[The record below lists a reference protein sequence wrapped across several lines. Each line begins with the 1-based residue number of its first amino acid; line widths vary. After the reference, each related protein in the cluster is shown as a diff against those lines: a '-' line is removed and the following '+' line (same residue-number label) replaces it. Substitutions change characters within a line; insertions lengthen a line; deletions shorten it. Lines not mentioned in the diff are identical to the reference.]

1 MEHVARNITMSDR
14 EQRAVFHPRRR
25 AQRGFSLLEVLV
37 ALLVLSIG
45 LLGLAALQT
54 MGLKFNTQSY
64 QRTQAVLNAYD
75 IIDRIRANPAG
86 MAGGNYDDIGIAA
99 TPPTLPTCGTA
110 PGCNPAQMA
119 DYDVAQWK
127 VSLAQLLTEGR
138 GAVCRGDLAADLST
152 CTVAGGTSFQ
162 VGIEWKENDLAIRM
176 VVEAQL

>member
-1 MEHVARNITMSDR
+1 MKDSRKDVYVPLT
-14 EQRAVFHPRRR
+14 QR
-25 AQRGFSLLEVLV
+25 QRGFSLLEVLV

-86 MAGGNYDDIGIAA
+86 MATGGYDDIGIATA
-99 TPPTLPTCGTA
+99 APTLPACPCT
-110 PGCNPAQMA
+110 PAQMA
-119 DYDVAQWK
+119 VYDIAQWK
-127 VSLAQLLTEGR
+127 VSLAQLLSEGR
-138 GAVCRGDLAADLST
+138 GALCRGNLDAAWN
-152 CTVAGGTSFQ
+152 CTVTGTTNFQ
-162 VGIEWKENDLAIRM
+162 VGIEWKENDLAMRM

>member
-1 MEHVARNITMSDR
+1 MEHAVRNIAMSDR
-14 EQRAVFHPRRR
+14 AQRAVFHPRRHR
-25 AQRGFSLLEVLV
+25 QRGFSLLEVLV

-86 MAGGNYDDIGIAA
+86 MATGGYDNIGIAD
-99 TPPTLPTCGTA
+99 TPPTLPTCPCG
-110 PGCNPAQMA
+110 PAQMA

-127 VSLAQLLTEGR
+127 ASLAQLLSEGK
-138 GAVCRGDLAADLST
+138 GAVCRGTLSADLST
-152 CTVAGGTSFQ
+152 CTASGTTSFQ
-162 VGIEWKENDLAIRM
+162 VGIEWKENDLNMRM
-176 VVEAQL
+176 VVGAQL

>member
-1 MEHVARNITMSDR
+1 MNDGCKNIDVPLT
-14 EQRAVFHPRRR
+14 RRHR
-25 AQRGFSLLEVLV
+25 QRGFSLLEVLV

-86 MAGGNYDDIGIAA
+86 MATGGYDNIGLTAA
-99 TPPTLPTCGTA
+99 APTPPTCPCT
-110 PGCNPAQMA
+110 PAQMA
-119 DYDVAQWK
+119 TYDVAQWK
-127 VSLAQLLTEGR
+127 ASLTQLLTQGK
-138 GAVCRGDLAADLST
+138 GAVCRGTLDTSWT
-152 CTVAGGTSFQ
+152 CTVTGGTNFQ
-162 VGIEWKENDLAIRM
+162 VGIEWTENDLPMRM

>member
-1 MEHVARNITMSDR
+1 MKDGRRKVHEPLT
-14 EQRAVFHPRRR
+14 QRRR
-25 AQRGFSLLEVLV
+25 QRGFSLLEVLV

-86 MAGGNYDDIGIAA
+86 MAAGSYDDIDISA
-99 TPPTLPTCGTA
+99 TAPTLPTCPCT
-110 PGCNPAQMA
+110 PAQMA
-119 DYDVAQWK
+119 DYDIAQWK
-127 VSLAQLLTEGR
+127 ASLVQLLSEGR
-138 GAVCRGDLAADLST
+138 GAVCRGNLDAT
-152 CTVAGGTSFQ
+152 WNCTVAGGTNFQ
-162 VGIEWKENDLAIRM
+162 VGIEWKENDLPMRM